1 MSDRFEQDG
10 PLRQAPRITEFAN
23 ERLPQGADNLIRIDA
38 ESLAGAGH
46 RCLIGKRRQC
56 EVAHTSPPSGTIT
69 YGATRLISGV
79 FGCGAT
85 MLSGD
90 SCKRSTP
97 RVELD
102 QRARDTRLGLEQI
115 ERLILRASDRYDL
128 AQAPL
133 STAAPGRCSR
143 IRELLPVAA

>member
-1 MSDRFEQDG
+1 MSDRLELDG

-23 ERLPQGADNLIRIDA
+23 ERLPQGVDNLIRIDA
-38 ESLAGAGH
+38 ESLAGVGR
-46 RCLIGKRRQC
+46 RCSTGKRRQC

-69 YGATRLISGV
+69 YGATPGLSSGV
-79 FGCGAT
+79 YRCGAT

-128 AQAPL
+128 AQAKP
-133 STAAPGRCSR
+133 SSFRRWHIPRKTAA
-143 IRELLPVAA
+143 